1 MSYFEKVRV
10 KLKKLLTYDI
20 EFLQNLNQD
29 EGKNEKEETYN
40 TRNIRNIVNT
50 TTNFQTSQNFFT
62 NQGNQFSSPTKKP
75 LVKVNSM
82 NSEMKIPKT
91 SNNQSAKKSSEQ
103 DKYQDKY
110 SSPQKVIDW
119 RERQNTFSQKLK
131 IKEKEVVVFKIGD
144 LNLKNQNERMKMSKE
159 ELFYKMMTL
168 GKYIML

>member
-20 EFLQNLNQD
+20 EFLQHLSNKD
-29 EGKNEKEETYN
+29 EVKTDKEENYN
-40 TRNIRNIVNT
+40 TRNIKNIVNT
-50 TTNFQTSQNFFT
+50 TTNFQTNQNFLT
-62 NQGNQFSSPTKKP
+62 NQGNPFSSPAKKP

-91 SNNQSAKKSSEQ
+91 SNNQSGKKSSE
-103 DKYQDKY
+103 QDKY